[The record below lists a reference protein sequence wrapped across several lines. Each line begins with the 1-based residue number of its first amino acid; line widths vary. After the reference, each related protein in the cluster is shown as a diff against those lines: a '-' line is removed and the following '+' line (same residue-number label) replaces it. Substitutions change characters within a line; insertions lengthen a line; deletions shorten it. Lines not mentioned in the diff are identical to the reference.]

1 MSRENVEIV
10 REGYAQRAITRR
22 FDAESA
28 WPDFVWDMSNF
39 RGWPEQQTYEGVEG
53 ANAFLC
59 EWIGAWDHW
68 EVEAEAFHSAGDKVV
83 AIMHQRGQSKA
94 TGARVD
100 MHYAQVWTLDEGKLT
115 RMEMYSDQ
123 SEALKAV
130 GLEE

>member
-1 MSRENVEIV
+1 MSQENVEIV
-10 REGYAQRAITRR
+10 RRHYEHRQSHGDFMEKSIA
-22 FDAESA
+22 
-28 WPDFVWDMSNF
+28 PDFVWDMSHF
-39 RGWPEQQTYEGVEG
+39 RGWPEQQTYEGIEG
-53 ANAFLC
+53 ANAFLS

-68 EVEAEAFHSAGDKVV
+68 EFEAEAFHGAGDKVV

-94 TGARVD
+94 TGAPVD

-130 GLEE
+130 GLEA

>member
-28 WPDFVWDMSNF
+28 SPDFVWDMSNF

-68 EVEAEAFHSAGDKVV
+68 EVEAEAFHSTGDKVV